1 MTVKHPMQPVVNV
14 DGVLR
19 FKANNI
25 VRFLL
30 DRGPN
35 DLHALGSIRY
45 LFSQEDWDQFMQ
57 LIGYSVSGYG
67 DLSTVSRESVEAAD
81 NATPQG

>member
-1 MTVKHPMQPVVNV
+1 MVKHPMQPIVKV

-35 DLHALGSIRY
+35 DLNALGSIRY
-45 LFSQEDWDQFMQ
+45 LFSQDDWDQFMQ

-81 NATPQG
+81 SATPQG

>member
-1 MTVKHPMQPVVNV
+1 MAVKNPMQPIVN
-14 DGVLR
+14 DGGVLR
-19 FKANNI
+19 FKSNNI

-35 DLHALGSIRY
+35 DLNTLGNIRY
-45 LFSQEDWDQFMQ
+45 LFSQDDWDQFMQ

-81 NATPQG
+81 GATPQG